1 MTTAAIRTKLH
12 EYIETCD
19 DSKAKALYTLLQPAT
34 EKEYTYTES
43 EMNMLHERAE
53 RYLQGKVEAIPA
65 DEAIKRT
72 RAQRKSK

>member
-19 DSKAKALYTLLQPAT
+19 DSRAKALYTLLQPT
-34 EKEYTYTES
+34 NQREYTYTED

-53 RYLQGKVEAIPA
+53 KYLRGEVTAIPF

-72 RAQRKSK
+72 KAQRKHK

>member
-19 DSKAKALYTLLQPAT
+19 DNKAKALYTLLQPT
-34 EKEYTYTES
+34 KWREYNYTEA

-53 RYLQGKVEAIPA
+53 KYLQGEVTAIPV

-72 RAQRKSK
+72 KAQRKHK